1 MSNIELIL
9 NETSSLEFET
19 DISGITNE
27 SVEVQFIIESDGY
40 GMTFKGN
47 LLDGI
52 VTVNFPILTNVLEA
66 KTYDAKLVF
75 IIEGSKIFTPMT
87 TQVDFVQ
94 PISITTEIKAKS
106 KTKDKAVVKET
117 SIGDIKI
124 NSVTMKKVKPIM
136 ERLKEAL
143 PDLAS
148 AKNVGSLISIYN
160 KDVLLN
166 ENAKTDAKD
175 AVSFIDAYLK
185 DAEGKTFKDYIE
197 DIK

>member
-27 SVEVQFIIESDGY
+27 SVDVQFIIESDGY

-52 VTVNFPILTNVLEA
+52 VTVDFPILTNVLEA
-66 KTYDAKLVF
+66 KTYEAKLVF
-75 IIEGSKIFTPMT
+75 IIEGTKIFTPMT

-94 PISITTEIKAKS
+94 PINITTNVKQN
-106 KTKDKAVVKET
+106 TKKNIVKEDT
-117 SIGDIKI
+117 NIKGITI
-124 NSVTMKKVKPIM
+124 NTVKVSKVKPIID
-136 ERLKEAL
+136 RLGDAL
-143 PDLAS
+143 NELAS
-148 AKNVGSLISIYN
+148 AKSVNDLLSIYN

-166 ENAKTDAKD
+166 ENANTEIKD
-175 AVSFIDAYLK
+175 ALDFLDDYCEDVHS
-185 DAEGKTFKDYIE
+185 KTFKEYVTE
-197 DIK
+197 SK

>member
-27 SVEVQFIIESDGY
+27 SVDVQFIIESDGY

-52 VTVNFPILTNVLEA
+52 VTVDFPILTNVLEA
-66 KTYDAKLVF
+66 KTYEAKLVF
-75 IIEGSKIFTPMT
+75 IIEGTKIFTPMT

-94 PISITTEIKAKS
+94 PINITTNVKQN
-106 KTKDKAVVKET
+106 TKKNIVKEDT
-117 SIGDIKI
+117 NIKGITI
-124 NSVTMKKVKPIM
+124 NTVKVSKVKPIID
-136 ERLKEAL
+136 RLGDAL
-143 PDLAS
+143 NELAS
-148 AKNVGSLISIYN
+148 AKSVNDLLSIYN

-166 ENAKTDAKD
+166 ENANTEIKD
-175 AVSFIDAYLK
+175 ALDFLDDYCEDVHS
-185 DAEGKTFKDYIE
+185 KTFKEYVAE
-197 DIK
+197 SK